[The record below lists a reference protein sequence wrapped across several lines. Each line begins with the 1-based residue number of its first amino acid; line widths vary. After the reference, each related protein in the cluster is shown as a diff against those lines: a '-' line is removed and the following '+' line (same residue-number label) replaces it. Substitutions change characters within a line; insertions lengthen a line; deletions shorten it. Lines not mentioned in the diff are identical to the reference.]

1 MVTFVSLLTSQLSKA
16 LSFNKFSLKNYFRRS
31 LLKNKLLTKML
42 NYTFFSLKDFLAH
55 PCKLLRK
62 TFHLHYCYLFR
73 FSLFMSK
80 QKRNFTFENIVN
92 FCFYSYKMLGISS
105 RKKKNERK
113 MLDVF
118 VLCIKTHFAFI

>member
-55 PCKLLRK
+55 PCKLLRR

-73 FSLFMSK
+73 SSLFMSK

-92 FCFYSYKMLGISS
+92 FYFYSYKMLGISS
-105 RKKKNERK
+105 RKKRK
-113 MLDVF
+113 KEKCRMFLFYV
-118 VLCIKTHFAFI
+118 